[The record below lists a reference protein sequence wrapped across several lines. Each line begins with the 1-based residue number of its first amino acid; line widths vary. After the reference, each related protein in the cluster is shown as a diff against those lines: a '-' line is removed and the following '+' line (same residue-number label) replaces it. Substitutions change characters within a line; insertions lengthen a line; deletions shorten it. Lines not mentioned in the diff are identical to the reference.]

1 MKKISTAII
10 IFLFSILNSYA
21 QTCDLRFVVELNN
34 GTNFDV
40 KIQIQGSVQFGLG
53 TSNIV
58 INFNNSDLGSPSL
71 LTAHNFSGGYYQV
84 MTVTNPQ
91 AGVAS
96 INIELNNTNNG
107 TVVNTSWSDAATIRF
122 NTLNAGGSSDLSFR
136 TTSPATVI
144 FDDDETTIIGQGN
157 WIPLNT
163 TPLPVELVLFTANV
177 MADNVILNWKT
188 ETEINNYGFEI
199 QRASSNA
206 GSELP
211 YTDWERIDFIE
222 GYGNSNSQKTYSYTD
237 KNVKYGRYAY
247 RLKQI
252 DIDGSFAYS
261 FEVEVEV
268 GQPAGYALHQNYPNP
283 FNPATTL
290 SYTLPVSDFV
300 SIKVFDAIGNL
311 IQTLVSEK
319 QDAGYYEITFDGSGL
334 SSGVYLCK
342 METTGYTRGIKLL
355 LLK

>member
-1 MKKISTAII
+1 MKTII
-10 IFLFSILNSYA
+10 TTILIILLSFVNASA

-58 INFNNSDLGSPSL
+58 INFNDSDLSSPSL
-71 LTAHNFSGGYYQV
+71 LNAHNFSGGDYQV

-107 TVVNTSWSDAATIRF
+107 TVVNTSWTDVATIRF

-136 TTSPATVI
+136 TSSPETII
-144 FDDDETTIIGQGN
+144 FDDDEITIIGQGN

-177 MADNVILNWKT
+177 IANNVILNWKT

-199 QRASSNA
+199 QRSSSND
-206 GSELP
+206 GSVLL
-211 YTDWERIDFIE
+211 YTDWEKIDFVE

-252 DIDGSFAYS
+252 DIDGSFEYS
-261 FEVEVEV
+261 PTVDADIGKPEYYWL
-268 GQPAGYALHQNYPNP
+268 GQNFPNP
-283 FNPATTL
+283 FNPVTTI
-290 SYTLPVSDFV
+290 SYTLPAGDFV
-300 SIKVFDAIGNL
+300 TIKIFN
-311 IQTLVSEK
+311 IQGQIIKTLVNEI
-319 QDAGYYEITFDGSGL
+319 QDAGYYEINFDGSEL
-334 SSGVYLCK
+334 TSGVYIYR
-342 METTGYTRGIKLL
+342 METKHFGDSKKLL